1 MSNIEYLPGEYINQF
16 GGGIFM
22 ALVKWDPFREL
33 AGLQQSINR
42 IFEDNLRY
50 PRESD
55 GNLAQGWMFPVDI
68 KDTPEAVL
76 IKAELPGM
84 NREDIKISFSDNLLT
99 IRGERKKEEKE
110 EKHNYLRVERSYGTF
125 SRSFSVD
132 VPVKENEIK
141 ARYQDGVLNITLPKK
156 EDYRKEVSIEIGE

>member
-1 MSNIEYLPGEYINQF
+1 
-16 GGGIFM
+16 M

-42 IFEDNLRY
+42 IFEDSLRY
-50 PRESD
+50 SKGTD

-68 KDTPEAVL
+68 EDTPEAVL

-84 NREDIKISFSDNLLT
+84 NRKDIKISFNDNLLT
-99 IRGERKKEEKE
+99 IRGERKKEEKVE
-110 EKHNYLRVERSYGTF
+110 NQNYIRVERSYGTF

-132 VPVKENEIK
+132 VAVNEDDIK
-141 ARYQDGVLNITLPKK
+141 ARYQDGVLHIALPKK
-156 EDYRKEVSIEIGE
+156 DDYRKEVNIEIEE